1 MKTSWLEIQV
11 ELLEDL
17 HAGTGLGMAGVD
29 ALVQR
34 DRHGLP
40 MISRTHFEGLL
51 RAAASDLGL
60 NPDTTVQ
67 LFGHP
72 GGPRQRAIFTSLR
85 MNQSSADVQT
95 RIWYATAR
103 TAFDNRAPL
112 DDTLRITE
120 YIPAGT
126 VLRGKVFLPEE
137 LVEPLETLLRR
148 CAQLGAGRRRGDGLV
163 RFAINSV
170 PPPQGRELPSR
181 AGLRLRLRLRAV
193 EPWCLARTGQPSN
206 IIPTERF
213 LRGQALQG
221 ALIDWLLT
229 WGGGPSVAGVIDW
242 EAISVGDALPL
253 PPAIEAD
260 NLESIEVLPVPLSLG
275 RPKPEGSRGPLPW
288 WAENPSP
295 PPSQDGLKL
304 ADGNE
309 AKSHGS
315 PGAAKLKR
323 PADGEHIARSDS
335 RGWYR
340 YSPHVSVHLRN
351 SQRPGPGRPPE
362 LFAQEEITEDTCFV
376 TDIQFESG
384 EVADAFVQALCE
396 VLTGRAWL
404 TVGRGKAPAVVEEAV
419 WIDRAREIHPIDSIR
434 PPFRLTL
441 TSDLL
446 VLDDW
451 LCWETRLTEERLKQL
466 AGVRMDL
473 EITLEGVQEPT
484 EIRGF
489 NAASGL
495 PRAPVY
501 GIKRGSSYRIGGAGA
516 VKVLRSLAI
525 RKALGQGTH
534 LGFGRFRLD
543 PDDMPPG
550 LPELPLGV
558 VYRTPAPIEEQ
569 NERMLERA
577 RGLAERVPLP
587 PEGPSRSQWWA
598 LRDAIRSCS
607 SLQDVHNYID
617 SLGRTQAGRV
627 WGNEQVKRVL
637 NEFKKCGSV
646 DEIAL
651 LVDATIRW
659 VFPKAR
665 RLEHERL

>member
-1 MKTSWLEIQV
+1 MNTAWLDIQA

-40 MISRTHFEGLL
+40 MISRTHLEGLL
-51 RAAASDLGL
+51 RAAALDSQL
-60 NPDTTVQ
+60 NPDVTGQ
-67 LFGHP
+67 LFGRP

-85 MNQSSADVQT
+85 INEPPNHVQT

-112 DDTLRITE
+112 DDTLRIME

-137 LVEPLETLLRR
+137 LVEPLAKLLQR

-163 RFAINSV
+163 RFTMSHV
-170 PPPQGRELPSR
+170 PPPQEREFPPR
-181 AGLRLRLRLRAV
+181 AGLHLRLRLRAV
-193 EPWCLARTGQPSN
+193 EPWCLARTGQPAN

-229 WGGGPSVAGVIDW
+229 WGGGTRVAGAIDW

-253 PPAIEAD
+253 PRAIETES
-260 NLESIEVLPVPLSLG
+260 LESIEVLPIPLSLG
-275 RPKPEGSRGPLPW
+275 RPKPQGSRGPLPW
-288 WAENPSP
+288 WAENPTP
-295 PPSQDGLKL
+295 PPSQDGLKGDDEKG
-304 ADGNE
+304 AGPY
-309 AKSHGS
+309 GS
-315 PGAAKLKR
+315 QGAAKLKR
-323 PADGEHIARSDS
+323 PADGEHIARSGN
-335 RGWYR
+335 RGWRR
-340 YSPHVSVHLRN
+340 YSPLISVHLRN
-351 SQRPGPGRPPE
+351 SQPPAPGRPPE
-362 LFAQEEITEDTCFV
+362 LFAQEEVAEDTCFL

-384 EVADAFVQALCE
+384 EVADSFVQALHE

-404 TVGRGKAPAVVEEAV
+404 SVGRGKAPAVVEEAV
-419 WIDRAREIHPIDSIR
+419 WMDQTRGMASIESIR

-446 VLDDW
+446 VFDDW
-451 LCWETRLTEERLKQL
+451 LCWERRLTEERLKQL
-466 AGVRMDL
+466 AGVRADL
-473 EITLEGVQEPT
+473 EITLKGVEEST

-501 GIKRGSSYRIGGAGA
+501 GIKRGSSYRVDGAGA
-516 VKVLRSLAI
+516 VEILRALAKK
-525 RKALGQGTH
+525 KALGQGTH

-550 LPELPLGV
+550 LPEEPSV
-558 VYRTPAPIEEQ
+558 AVERTPAPLDEL
-569 NERMLERA
+569 NECLLERA
-577 RGLAERVPLP
+577 RELANQVPP
-587 PEGPSRSQWWA
+587 PPVGPSRSQWWA
-598 LRDAIRSCS
+598 LRDAIRSCT
-607 SLQDVHNYID
+607 SLQEVHNCID

-627 WGNEQVKRVL
+627 WSNVQPAL
-637 NEFKKCGSV
+637 NEFRRCGSV
-646 DEIAL
+646 DEAAS

-665 RLEHERL
+665 RLENE